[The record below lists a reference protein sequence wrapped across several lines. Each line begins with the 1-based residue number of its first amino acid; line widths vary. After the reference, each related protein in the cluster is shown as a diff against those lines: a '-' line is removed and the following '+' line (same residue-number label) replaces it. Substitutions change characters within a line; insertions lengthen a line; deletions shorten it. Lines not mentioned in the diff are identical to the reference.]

1 VLICVKQIQLQS
13 IYPSYLNF
21 TWWHYTTIEWE
32 YKSVCDTDITLT
44 HTIISYYTVYFFKKL
59 LRVSCVGVYEP
70 VFHSDIQTCF
80 VCWSIKY
87 NFVCADMSMRS
98 QANELGYEIK
108 STLSYDPNYVR
119 QCLDCCPS
127 NVSSNCTIT
136 CVCCKDDQD
145 CIEFC
150 GKFPP
155 NYVPLCVSKKYCEC
169 IPFPP
174 TIAIWEFEY

>member
-1 VLICVKQIQLQS
+1 
-13 IYPSYLNF
+13 
-21 TWWHYTTIEWE
+21 
-32 YKSVCDTDITLT
+32 
-44 HTIISYYTVYFFKKL
+44 
-59 LRVSCVGVYEP
+59 
-70 VFHSDIQTCF
+70 
-80 VCWSIKY
+80 
-87 NFVCADMSMRS
+87 MSMRS

-174 TIAIWEFEY
+174 TIAI